1 MADSLFKKYGV
12 SLKTND
18 ILFNTGD
25 DGTEMYVIRSGAV
38 RVVIRSKAGIDKTL
52 AILGP
57 GEFVGEMSVLT
68 NQPRSATAIIEEDAE
83 LLVVGVK
90 VLEEMIVHNTEIAL
104 RLVRKL
110 ASRLVAADS
119 LIQVLL
125 HRDANARV
133 IENLKRLARLH
144 ASDDGA
150 SARFRVDFEGMAEQ
164 VGISVQEAE
173 DVMMKLISA
182 GFVNQDEGDWVI
194 SNIADIDEFLNFL
207 RLKEQYR

>member
-1 MADSLFKKYGV
+1 MGDNLFRKYGISMKAGDV
-12 SLKTND
+12 
-18 ILFNTGD
+18 LFNAGD
-25 DGTEMYVIRSGAV
+25 EGTEMFVVRSGAV
-38 RVVIRSKAGIDKTL
+38 RVVIRSRAGIDKTL

-68 NQPRSATAIIEEDAE
+68 NQPRAATAIIEEDAE

-144 ASDDGA
+144 MTGDGNG
-150 SARFRVDFEGMAEQ
+150 ARFRVDFDGMAEQ
-164 VGISVQEAE
+164 VGISRVEAE
-173 DVMMKLISA
+173 GVMMKLISA
-182 GFVNQDEGDWVI
+182 GFVNQDGGDWIITNV
-194 SNIADIDEFLNFL
+194 ADIDEFLNFL

>member
-1 MADSLFKKYGV
+1 MADNLFKKYGI
-12 SLKTND
+12 SLKAD
-18 ILFNTGD
+18 DVLFNAGD
-25 DGTEMYVIRSGAV
+25 EGKEMYVIRSGAV
-38 RVVIRSKAGIDKTL
+38 RVVIRSRAGIDKTL

-68 NQPRSATAIIEEDAE
+68 NQARSATAIIEEDAE

-144 ASDDGA
+144 TDGNGA

-164 VGISVQEAE
+164 VGITRHEAE
-173 DVMMKLISA
+173 DVMMKLIGA
-182 GFVNQDEGDWVI
+182 GFVGQEGGDWII
-194 SNIADIDEFLNFL
+194 SNVDDIDEFLNFL

>member
-1 MADSLFKKYGV
+1 MADNLFKKYGI
-12 SLKTND
+12 SLKAD
-18 ILFNTGD
+18 DVLFNTGD
-25 DGTEMYVIRSGAV
+25 PGNEMYVIRSGAV

-52 AILGP
+52 AVLGP

-68 NQPRSATAIIEEDAE
+68 SQARSATAIIEEDAE

-125 HRDANARV
+125 HRNANERV

-144 ASDDGA
+144 ASGDGT
-150 SARFRVDFEGMAEQ
+150 SARFRADFEGMAEQ
-164 VGISVQEAE
+164 VGISLEEAE
-173 DVMMKLISA
+173 GVMMKLIGA
-182 GFVNQDEGDWVI
+182 GFVSQEGGDWII
-194 SNIADIDEFLNFL
+194 SNIDDIDEFLNFL

>member
-1 MADSLFKKYGV
+1 MSDSLFVKYGISRKAHDV
-12 SLKTND
+12 
-18 ILFNTGD
+18 LFRAGEI
-25 DGTEMYVIRSGAV
+25 GQEMYVVRSGAV
-38 RVVIRSKAGIDKTL
+38 RIVMRSQGGIEKTL
-52 AILGP
+52 AVLGP

-119 LIQVLL
+119 LIRVLL

-133 IENLKRLARLH
+133 IENLKRLAQLH
-144 ASDDGA
+144 VNEDGTG
-150 SARFRVDFEGMAEQ
+150 ARFRVDFEGMAEQ
-164 VGISVQEAE
+164 VGISTQEATE
-173 DVMMKLISA
+173 VIMKLVSA
-182 GFVNQDEGDWVI
+182 GFIHQDGGDWII
-194 SNIADIDEFLNFL
+194 SNVDDIDDFLNFL
-207 RLKEQYR
+207 RLKKQYK

>member
-1 MADSLFKKYGV
+1 MTDNLFKKYGI
-12 SLKTND
+12 SLKAD
-18 ILFNTGD
+18 DVLFNAGD
-25 DGTEMYVIRSGAV
+25 QGTEMYVIRSGSV
-38 RVVIRSKAGIDKTL
+38 RVVIRSKVGVDKTL

-68 NQPRSATAIIEEDAE
+68 NQARSATAIIEEDAE

-144 ASDDGA
+144 SVEG
-150 SARFRVDFEGMAEQ
+150 STGARFRADFDGMAEQ
-164 VGISVQEAE
+164 VGITRQEAQ

-182 GFVNQDEGDWVI
+182 GFVGQEGGDWVI
-194 SNIADIDEFLNFL
+194 SNVDDIDEFLNFL